1 MKTKLVALIFLLIAK
16 CSFGQIRYENGYYI
30 DNNNRRTECLIKNV
44 DWGNNPK
51 GFIFK
56 KGNSSI
62 PEKGNILS

>member
-1 MKTKLVALIFLLIAK
+1 MKTNLVALIFLLIAK

-51 GFIFK
+51 GFIF
-56 KGNSSI
+56 
-62 PEKGNILS
+62 